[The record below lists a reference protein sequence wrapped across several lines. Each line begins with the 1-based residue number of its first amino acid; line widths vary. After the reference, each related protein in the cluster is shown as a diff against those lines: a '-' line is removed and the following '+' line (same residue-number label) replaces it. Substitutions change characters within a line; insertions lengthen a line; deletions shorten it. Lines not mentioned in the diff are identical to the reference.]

1 MTIEEKIRKEKL
13 QSDINREAGKISAL
27 SSSKI
32 HKQEY
37 LTGEDILPSSNQQ
50 IIEEARFTYSPLG
63 KVFDKQIKTIE
74 DQGKKLLDAL
84 NTLKSDNNNNKKLEN
99 KNEDIIPK
107 NAFASDEA
115 REEINKILKIE
126 RNVDREHLIYD
137 AGKYTY
143 DFRILNLIRTFGEDI
158 YNGKI
163 TLEEADK
170 DQSNLADEIN
180 DFIKTTKPRN
190 NEKKQEKKI
199 VTKNLRNFLNAR
211 EMVLNGFKSKIFL
224 TKSIGTGILNTD
236 NSKLKILTPKQ
247 MFQRLPIALAQVKAG
262 NNSEKLLNEI
272 RQILYSLYQ
281 AKEITKKA
289 YNNLMKSL

>member
-1 MTIEEKIRKEKL
+1 M
-13 QSDINREAGKISAL
+13 
-27 SSSKI
+27 
-32 HKQEY
+32 
-37 LTGEDILPSSNQQ
+37 
-50 IIEEARFTYSPLG
+50 G

-137 AGKYTY
+137 VGKYTY
-143 DFRILNLIRTFGEDI
+143 DFRILNTIRTFGEDI

-170 DQSNLADEIN
+170 DQSNLADEVN

-272 RQILYSLYQ
+272 RQIIYSLYQ
-281 AKEITKKA
+281 AKEITEKI
-289 YNNLMKSL
+289 YNNLVKSL

>member
-1 MTIEEKIRKEKL
+1 M
-13 QSDINREAGKISAL
+13 
-27 SSSKI
+27 
-32 HKQEY
+32 
-37 LTGEDILPSSNQQ
+37 
-50 IIEEARFTYSPLG
+50 G

-143 DFRILNLIRTFGEDI
+143 DFRILNPIRTFGEDI